1 MQGDPDQFAIDV
13 RKWVD
18 KAKSN
23 VDTAYQAT
31 AMLALARVKQLT
43 PVDTGFLRASWTIV
57 SGDSAANISGGEQG
71 ALETVANL
79 KAGDAISL
87 VNPAPYAMRI
97 NFGFVGEDS
106 LGRRYDQ
113 KGRHMVE
120 QTMAEMPELAQQA
133 VAWVLGGGTP
143 FTIGDLANG

>member
-1 MQGDPDQFAIDV
+1 MQGDPDQFAVDV
-13 RKWVD
+13 RNWVE
-18 KAKSN
+18 KANGN
-23 VDTAYQAT
+23 VDAAYQAT

-43 PVDTGFLRASWTIV
+43 PVRTGFMRASWTIV
-57 SGDSAANISGGEQG
+57 SGDSSAGMAGGEEG
-71 ALETVANL
+71 ALETIANL

-106 LGRRYDQ
+106 LGRHYDQ

-120 QTMAEMPELAQQA
+120 QTMAEMPALAQQA
-133 VAWVLGGGTP
+133 VNWVLGGGTP
-143 FTIGDLANG
+143 FTIGELLGN